1 MKSRLTIISAGYL
14 LLAAAVP
21 SLHAQVSLKVGN
33 TKLEAKASSESA
45 SQAGANSSDDL
56 KNKVKS
62 LQDNIQK
69 ATDRLRSAGKS
80 SAEQTKALDAVA
92 QEVQGAL
99 KEVSPNGGGMWDEL
113 QKRIKETDGKIKAWQ
128 DKSLDTKI
136 SGEMQQRYNA
146 LAQKLSKSKDNLYKS
161 QIQLDNQRVEL
172 QKRLQSVNE
181 NKEYVAELLSANDLE
196 EANKA
201 VQDVVQ
207 SMSAVSKTFDD
218 LLSKI
223 TAVGGSEKTQ

>member
-1 MKSRLTIISAGYL
+1 MKPRFFAVCAGCL
-14 LLAAAVP
+14 LFAAAVP
-21 SLHAQVSLKVGN
+21 SLHAQISVKVGN
-33 TKLEAKASSESA
+33 TKLEAKASTDSGAQPA
-45 SQAGANSSDDL
+45 SNSSDDL

-69 ATDRLRSAGKS
+69 ATERLRSAGKS

-99 KEVSPNGGGMWDEL
+99 KEVSPNGGGMYDEL
-113 QKRIKETDGKIKAWQ
+113 QKRIKETDAKVKAWQ
-128 DKSLDTKI
+128 DKSLDTKL

-146 LAQKLSKSKDNLYKS
+146 LAQKLSTSKDNLYKS

-201 VQDVVQ
+201 VQEVVQ
-207 SMSAVSKTFDD
+207 SMSAVSKSFDD

-223 TAVGGSEKTQ
+223 TAVGASEKTQ

>member
-1 MKSRLTIISAGYL
+1 MKSRLTIISTGCL

-62 LQDNIQK
+62 LQDTSQI

-99 KEVSPNGGGMWDEL
+99 KEVSPNGGGMYDEL

-146 LAQKLSKSKDNLYKS
+146 LAQKLSASKDNLYKS

-196 EANKA
+196 EANRA